1 MILRCNL
8 IITFNGNIRLTKRM
22 PPLGSL
28 REDEVVIP
36 LTITIG
42 DDWFRRRT
50 PVINL
55 DIADP
60 ETPEPVEVVAD
71 EPT

>member
-42 DDWFRRRT
+42 DDWF
-50 PVINL
+50 
-55 DIADP
+55 
-60 ETPEPVEVVAD
+60 
-71 EPT
+71 